1 MNFLL
6 RNIDS
11 TTFETLKNIS
21 NQKKRSINNQLLII
35 LELYIRES
43 NINVIDNLTKTKEN
57 Q

>member
-43 NINVIDNLTKTKEN
+43 NIKPNENLSKTNEK
-57 Q
+57 